1 MEKEY
6 VIVKI
11 KIFIMVNIKMIL
23 ETVKELQ
30 RKKMEIGMKENGV
43 KIKFMDMG
51 NFHENQEIIIQEN
64 GK

>member
-1 MEKEY
+1 
-6 VIVKI
+6 
-11 KIFIMVNIKMIL
+11 
-23 ETVKELQ
+23 
-30 RKKMEIGMKENGV
+30 MKENGV